1 MTVTT
6 ALDLIMKM
14 KIMKMSGWDP
24 QPIVILSLK
33 DLVQVHLSWRNAIL
47 PSMKT
52 EMMIFYR
59 DFSFFNPIAQSV
71 SNIVVDGWSVLSRR

>member
-6 ALDLIMKM
+6 ALALIMKM
-14 KIMKMSGWDP
+14 TIMKMSGWDS

-47 PSMKT
+47 PSMKI
-52 EMMIFYR
+52 EMLIFHK
-59 DFSFFNPIAQSV
+59 DFSFFNPIVQSV
-71 SNIVVDGWSVLSRR
+71 SNIVVDGWSVLSRG